1 MKQLLAATLLAAIAA
16 TAGAA
21 DMKLGLQAWTYK
33 KLSLCE
39 TIARAEQ
46 LDVHYLEAYPG
57 QKIAANLPG
66 NFGPDL
72 DEATRQAILARAKAA
87 HVKISSLGVTGA
99 NGEAG
104 WRKLFAFAKS
114 MGITNIATEPGES
127 DLPVL
132 DKLTAEYGITIA
144 IHNHPKASHYW
155 NPDIVLAGVKNC
167 SPRIGS
173 CADTGHWI
181 RSGLDAVECLKK
193 LEGRIIEL
201 HFKDLN
207 VRDAKGY
214 DVPWGTGACNA
225 AGQIAELKRQKFKGI
240 LMIEYEHAT
249 PELMTNLR
257 ACMEFFN
264 KAVAE

>member
-1 MKQLLAATLLAAIAA
+1 MKQLLTVTILASIAA
-16 TAGAA
+16 TVGAT
-21 DMKLGLQAWTYK
+21 DMKLGLQAWTYN

-57 QKIAANLPG
+57 QKIGGGLTG
-66 NFGPDL
+66 KMGPDL
-72 DEATRQAILARAKAA
+72 DEATRKAILERAKAA
-87 HVKISSLGVTGA
+87 HVTISSFGVTGA
-99 NGEAG
+99 GDEAG

-114 MGITNIATEPGES
+114 MGISTIAAEPKES
-127 DLPVL
+127 DLPLL
-132 DKLTAEYGITIA
+132 DKLTEEYGVRIA

-155 NPDIVLAGVKNC
+155 NPDTVLAGIKNC

-181 RSGLDAVECLKK
+181 RSGLDSVACLKK
-193 LEGRIIEL
+193 LDGRIIEL

-207 VRDAKGY
+207 VRDAKAH

-225 AGQIAELKRQKFKGI
+225 AGQIAELKRQKFSGT
-240 LMIEYEHAT
+240 LFIEYEHAT
-249 PELMTNLR
+249 PELMANLR

>member
-1 MKQLLAATLLAAIAA
+1 MKQLLAAALFASIAV

-21 DMKLGLQAWTYK
+21 DMKLGLQAWTYNN
-33 KLSLCE
+33 LTLFQ

-66 NFGPDL
+66 DMGPDL

-87 HVKISSLGVTGA
+87 HVKISSLGVTDT

-114 MGITNIATEPGES
+114 MGITNIAAEPKAS
-127 DLPVL
+127 DLPLL

-144 IHNHPKASHYW
+144 IHNHPQPSPYW
-155 NPDIVLAGVKNC
+155 NPDTVLAAVKNC
-167 SPRIGS
+167 GPRIGA
-173 CADTGHWI
+173 CADTGHWV
-181 RSGLDAVECLKK
+181 RSGLDAVDCLKK

-207 VRDAKGY
+207 IRDAKGC

-225 AGQIAELKRQKFKGI
+225 AGQIAELKRQKFAGI
-240 LMIEYEHAT
+240 FFIEYEHAT
-249 PELMTNLR
+249 PELMANLR

-264 KAVAE
+264 KAVGN